1 MAVQSKRGHTGVPAP
16 ALGEEATVMALRA
29 PPEWLSW
36 FVWIIGAVFY
46 LIAFYQRVSPAVMT
60 GELMRDFQIGA
71 KQLGNLSA
79 FYFYLYVAM
88 QIPIGILIDRWG
100 AKKVLIAGCL
110 SAAAGAFLF
119 GTTDSFVVACTGRAV
134 IGGATAVGWLV
145 ILKLATHW
153 FPRRQFAM
161 LSGLGLFIGNMG
173 SLTAQVP
180 LRLLIESFGWRTI
193 AIASGI
199 VTLAIGL
206 LASILVKNDPADKG
220 FISYAPNEVRDR
232 ATTNFRAV
240 LTGLRRVFGYT
251 NTWLIFLAQGGMV
264 GPVLSFTGLWGVPF
278 LARRY
283 GLSPK
288 SAAAICSIMIVCWA
302 VASPICG
309 SLSDRIGRR
318 KPIYLGGAVISTIG
332 WIILFYASALPVVA
346 FVIVAA
352 ITTLACGSGVLGF
365 AYSKEKVPVR
375 YVGTISAVTNIGNML
390 GPTLLQPGIG
400 WMLDK
405 RWTGEI
411 LHGNR
416 LYSVHAF
423 EAAFV
428 LIVLWSTL
436 SCILISLTK
445 ETYCAQNA

>member
-1 MAVQSKRGHTGVPAP
+1 
-16 ALGEEATVMALRA
+16 
-29 PPEWLSW
+29 
-36 FVWIIGAVFY
+36 
-46 LIAFYQRVSPAVMT
+46 MT
-60 GELMRDFQIGA
+60 GELMRDFHIGA

-100 AKKVLIAGCL
+100 AKKILIGGCI
-110 SAAAGAFLF
+110 SAAGGAFLF
-119 GTTDSFVVACTGRAV
+119 GTTDSFLLACTGRAI

-153 FPRRQFAM
+153 FPRRRFAM
-161 LSGLGLFIGNMG
+161 LSGLGLFIGNIG

-180 LRLLIESFGWRTI
+180 LRLLIESFGWRAT
-193 AIASGI
+193 AVASGV
-199 VTLAIGL
+199 VTLGVGL
-206 LASILVKNDPADKG
+206 LASMLVENDPGDKG
-220 FISYAPNEVRDR
+220 FLSYAPDELRDR
-232 ATTNFRAV
+232 AATNFRTV
-240 LTGLRRVFGYT
+240 LTGLRRVFAYM

-278 LARRY
+278 LSRRY
-283 GLSPK
+283 GLSAK
-288 SAAAICSIMIVCWA
+288 SAAAVCSIMIVCWA

-309 SLSDRIGRR
+309 GLSDRMGRR
-318 KPIYLGGAVISTIG
+318 KPIYLGGAILSTIG
-332 WIILFYASALPVVA
+332 WIALFYFPVLPLSA
-346 FVIVAA
+346 FVSIAA

-365 AYSKEKVPVR
+365 AYSKEKVPIR

-405 RWTGEI
+405 RWTGEV
-411 LHGNR
+411 LNGTR
-416 LYSVHAF
+416 VYSAQAF
-423 EAAFV
+423 QAAFG

-436 SCILISLTK
+436 SCVLIGLTK
-445 ETYCAQNA
+445 ETYCEQNV

>member
-1 MAVQSKRGHTGVPAP
+1 MVYR
-16 ALGEEATVMALRA
+16 ATAAKARSSPLLNA
-29 PPEWLSW
+29 PPSWLCW
-36 FVWIIGAVFY
+36 FVWIIGALFY

-60 GELMRDFQIGA
+60 GELMRDFHINA

-100 AKKVLIAGCL
+100 AKKVLVAGCL
-110 SAAAGAFLF
+110 SAAVGAFLF
-119 GTTDSFVVACTGRAV
+119 GTTDYFALACTGRAV

-180 LRLLIESFGWRTI
+180 LRLLIESFGWRTT
-193 AIASGI
+193 AVASGV
-199 VTLAIGL
+199 VTLGVGL
-206 LASILVKNDPADKG
+206 LAWMLVENDPADKG
-220 FISYAPNEVRDR
+220 FISYAPDELRDR
-232 ATTNFRAV
+232 ASTSLKGV
-240 LTGLRRVFGYT
+240 LTGLHRVFGYA

-283 GLSPK
+283 ELSPK
-288 SAAAICSIMIVCWA
+288 SAAAICSIMIICWA

-309 SLSDRIGRR
+309 GLSDQIGRR
-318 KPIYLGGAVISTIG
+318 KPIYLGGAVVSTLG
-332 WIILFYASALPVVA
+332 WIVLFYFPGLPLAA

-352 ITTLACGSGVLGF
+352 ATTLACGSGVLGF
-365 AYSKEKVPVR
+365 AFSKEKVPIR
-375 YVGTISAVTNIGNML
+375 YVGTTSAVTNIGNML

-411 LHGNR
+411 AHGSR
-416 LYSVHAF
+416 HYSVQAF
-423 EAAFV
+423 ESAFV

-436 SCILISLTK
+436 SCILIALTQ
-445 ETYCAQNA
+445 ETYCEQNV